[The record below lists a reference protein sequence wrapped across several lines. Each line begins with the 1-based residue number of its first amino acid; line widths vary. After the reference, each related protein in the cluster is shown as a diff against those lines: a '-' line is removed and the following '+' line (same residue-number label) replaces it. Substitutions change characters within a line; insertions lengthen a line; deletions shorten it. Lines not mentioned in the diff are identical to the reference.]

1 MDKKKNKNAEGR
13 VIMSVLSK
21 AIRRALAGKDPE
33 GDIKIGDIFGDL
45 EVLGIGEK
53 KGTSRH
59 IHYVCLCRACGKEV
73 TVPSYRL
80 KSGASKSCGCSRTKH
95 GHTSRIFKG
104 GTEVYRRFVEM
115 HRRCEEKTHR
125 GYERYG
131 ARGIKVCDRW
141 SGDKGFE
148 NFFADMGPCPE
159 GYQLDRINGKL
170 GYSPENCRYVDLKT
184 QNRNRIDNVWLEYKG
199 ERLILHDWGEKRVV
213 SGSFIQRRLSKGLS
227 MREIEELCELKR
239 NLGK

>member
-1 MDKKKNKNAEGR
+1 
-13 VIMSVLSK
+13 MSQLSK
-21 AIRRALAGKDPE
+21 MIRRTLAGKDPE
-33 GDIKIGDIFGDL
+33 GDIKIGDVFGDL

-59 IHYVCLCRACGKEV
+59 IHYICLCRACGKEV

-104 GTEVYRRFVEM
+104 GTHPYRVHTELL
-115 HRRCEEKTHR
+115 RRCNDPSHR

-141 SGDKGFE
+141 ADKEHGFE
-148 NFFADMGPCPE
+148 NFFADMGTAPE
-159 GYQLDRINGKL
+159 GYQLDRIDGTK
-170 GYSPENCRYVDLKT
+170 GYEPSNCRWASLWT
-184 QNRNRIDNVWLEYKG
+184 QNRNRKDNIWIEYNG
-199 ERLILHDWGEKRVV
+199 LNQILHDWGEKWGVT
-213 SGSFIQRRLSKGLS
+213 GSFISRRLKKGLS
-227 MREIEELCELKR
+227 MREIEEICALRRVLSKNE
-239 NLGK
+239 